1 MKTLV
6 SLCFVLSGMSL
17 GATGALEV
25 SVTAAGTLAPVPG
38 AFVVLEGSSLGGITD
53 ARGSCLIDGVPPGAY
68 VLRVSSVG
76 FHPRGV
82 TDVIVGSRRITPVDV
97 SLSYSVVEGGV
108 IQVTPDYFPD
118 EPSDPVGKIEFSG
131 EQIRR
136 APGSAGDVSRV
147 ITALPSVT
155 GIDDQYN
162 GMAVR
167 GGIPWRTAYIWMEWK
182 YPTLTISRGRGLPG
196 AGWAW

>member
-1 MKTLV
+1 MEAARSSDETLV

-108 IQVTPDYFPD
+108 IQVTPTTFPMSPLIQL
-118 EPSDPVGKIEFSG
+118 ERSSF
-131 EQIRR
+131 
-136 APGSAGDVSRV
+136 PGNR
-147 ITALPSVT
+147 
-155 GIDDQYN
+155 
-162 GMAVR
+162 
-167 GGIPWRTAYIWMEWK
+167 
-182 YPTLTISRGRGLPG
+182 
-196 AGWAW
+196 